1 MIKNLSHISLTSNS
15 LEKVKKF
22 YVNKLHLKIV
32 HEFRNEKNELY
43 GYFLS
48 SNKNTFIEVFKTIKK
63 INFKN
68 KDNHFKHICFEV
80 SDIKK
85 FNKKTFNNKY
95 KINRGKTDQI
105 LQFFT
110 KDLEG
115 NIIEFHQRD
124 KFSKF

>member
-1 MIKNLSHISLTSNS
+1 M
-15 LEKVKKF
+15 KK
-22 YVNKLHLKIV
+22 LRLKIV
-32 HEFRNEKNELY
+32 HEFRNENELY

-63 INFKN
+63 LILKIKIIILNF
-68 KDNHFKHICFEV
+68 ICFEV

-95 KINRGKTDQI
+95 KIKRGNWQNSSI
-105 LQFFT
+105 FY
-110 KDLEG
+110 KDLER

>member
-15 LEKVKKF
+15 LEKFKKF
-22 YVNKLHLKIV
+22 YVKKLRLKIV

-48 SNKNTFIEVFKTIKK
+48 SKKNTFIEVFKTKKK

-68 KDNHFKHICFEV
+68 KYNHFKHICFEV

-95 KINRGKTDQI
+95 KIKGKTDRI

-110 KDLEG
+110 KDLKE
-115 NIIEFHQRD
+115 I
-124 KFSKF
+124 

>member
-15 LEKVKKF
+15 LEKFKKF
-22 YVNKLHLKIV
+22 YVKKLRLKIV

-95 KINRGKTDQI
+95 KIKRGKTDRI

>member
-15 LEKVKKF
+15 LEKFKKF
-22 YVNKLHLKIV
+22 YVKKLRLKIV

-95 KINRGKTDQI
+95 KIKRGKTDQI

>member
-1 MIKNLSHISLTSNS
+1 MIKNLSHISLMSNS
-15 LEKVKKF
+15 LNKVNNFYVKK
-22 YVNKLHLKIV
+22 LGLKIV

-48 SNKNTFIEVFKTIKK
+48 SSKNTFIEIFKTKKK

-68 KDNHFKHICFEV
+68 KSNHFKHICFEV
-80 SDIKK
+80 SNIKL
-85 FNKKTFNNKY
+85 FNKKIFKNKY
-95 KINRGKTDQI
+95 RIRRGKTDKI

-115 NIIEFHQRD
+115 NMIEFHQRD